1 MIRMKLKILK
11 FLKISALI
19 FVYVLL
25 LINAFYFKDSP
36 ASVISAFFGITYT
49 IFAGFGRPVCYLFG
63 VTGSSFYGYLSFH
76 NSLWGNLILYI
87 GYYIPMQILGFFR
100 WKKHLKSNKNEII
113 KTELNTEERI
123 KLTLV
128 TLLFTIAAFIILFY
142 TQDKNPLIDAVTA
155 VFSILGMYLTV
166 KRCIEQWI
174 VWMVVNGFSA
184 LMWLDIALKG
194 EKVFSTVV
202 MWSVYFVLA
211 IYFYIRWRKEID
223 GYCAK

>member
-49 IFAGFGRPVCYLFG
+49 ILAGFGRPVCYLFG

-76 NSLWGNLILYI
+76 NSLWGNLILYV

-211 IYFYIRWRKEID
+211 IYFYIKWRKEID

>member
-1 MIRMKLKILK
+1 
-11 FLKISALI
+11 
-19 FVYVLL
+19 
-25 LINAFYFKDSP
+25 
-36 ASVISAFFGITYT
+36 
-49 IFAGFGRPVCYLFG
+49 
-63 VTGSSFYGYLSFH
+63 
-76 NSLWGNLILYI
+76 
-87 GYYIPMQILGFFR
+87 MQILGFFR
-100 WKKHLKSNKNEII
+100 WQKHLKSNKNEII

-142 TQDKNPLIDAVTA
+142 TQDKNPLIDAITA

-211 IYFYIRWRKEID
+211 IYFYIKWRKEID